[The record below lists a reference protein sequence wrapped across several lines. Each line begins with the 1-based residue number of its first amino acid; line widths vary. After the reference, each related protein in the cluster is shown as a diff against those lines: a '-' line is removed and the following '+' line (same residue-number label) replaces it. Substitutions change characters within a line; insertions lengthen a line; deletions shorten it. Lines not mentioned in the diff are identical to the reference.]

1 MARNEQMIKTIDLIR
16 NRHRRRTAWHK
27 AEKALTL
34 QGKAVCRRIVGGD
47 KAQGGDLFDAIAKYT
62 DPMLEE
68 VTAVG
73 HANEHISLSVPE
85 ILPLIRART
94 QIIKSREGLEREL
107 ELLVLDLPVVE
118 WLTKINGV
126 GVGSLA
132 AIIGQTGNLWNY
144 PTVRKL
150 WKRLGLGVGDDGRR
164 QRNVPG
170 SSETER
176 LLNGYN
182 GERRSVVWNVGTS
195 IMFAQSA
202 RVDKTTGEIKREAG
216 PWRKIYDDRRAYEE
230 AKNDKGDYAAFAE
243 MLLKTSGVG
252 KTTESYK
259 AYSQG
264 RLPKAHLKNRA
275 QRFMEKQ
282 FIKQLWLEWRKSMG
296 DAKPSD
302 EEIKKASTKV
312 LPPAKEPKKKRVT
325 KKVAAVEQSESA
337 SQA

>member
-1 MARNEQMIKTIDLIR
+1 MARNEMLIKTIDRIR
-16 NRHRRRTAWHK
+16 DRHRRRTAWHK

-47 KAQGGDLFDAIAKYT
+47 KAEGSALFDVIARYGE
-62 DPMLEE
+62 PMLEE
-68 VTAVG
+68 IMSVG
-73 HANEHISLSVPE
+73 HANERISLAVPE
-85 ILPLIRART
+85 IYPLLIARA
-94 QIIKSREGLEREL
+94 QIMKSRDDLEREI
-107 ELLVLDLPVVE
+107 EQLVLDLPVVE
-118 WLTKINGV
+118 WATKIHGV
-126 GVGSLA
+126 GVGSIA

-150 WKRLGLGVGDDGRR
+150 WKRLGLGVGEDGRR

-170 SSETER
+170 TSEAER
-176 LLNGYN
+176 LINGYN
-182 GERRSVVWNVGTS
+182 GERRSVVWNIGTS

-202 RVDKTTGEIKREAG
+202 RIDKATGEIKKEAG
-216 PWRKIYDDRRAYEE
+216 EWRKIYDNRRAYEE
-230 AKNDKGDYAAFAE
+230 AKNDRGEYAAFAE

-259 AYSQG
+259 AYSIG

-282 FIKQLWLEWRKSMG
+282 FIKQLWLEWRKSMI

-302 EEIKKASTKV
+302 EEIKKASTRPE
-312 LPPAKEPKKKRVT
+312 PPAKKEPKRKTPTRKGGVSVQT
-325 KKVAAVEQSESA
+325 AA
-337 SQA
+337 